1 MKFFCRIFLIAIL
14 FNGCGHKGA
23 PIYVDKQSTKIK

>member
-1 MKFFCRIFLIAIL
+1 MKYFFIIFIITIL

-23 PIYVDKQSTKIK
+23 PIYVDKQSIKTK